1 MTTLDLRAKKI
12 LGQQRN
18 VQRYCR
24 LLATDLTDLER
35 QYLHKRIPEEHA
47 ALDRLAMEM
56 NVPPDQALN
65 LLLSC
70 CAIRLRR
77 VL

>member
-35 QYLHKRIPEEHA
+35 RYLHKRIPEGHA
-47 ALDRLAMEM
+47 ALDRLAMET
-56 NVPPDQALN
+56 NAFANPLPAPDVPPRT
-65 LLLSC
+65 S
-70 CAIRLRR
+70 RSSS
-77 VL
+77 